1 MASYVENPSHRMC
14 GLRPRCSDFPRAE
27 APPHPGEADG
37 AREVPLPGYK
47 RKCRQYIKFRSGLGR
62 VNSSHQ
68 RTRIENTWLET
79 GGMVQKRVGQTAIN
93 GGAQGE
99 ARRQRRRTQW
109 SQTEAG
115 RKKKHTFFEQQQL
128 TDRVCERGGG
138 GQ

>member
-47 RKCRQYIKFRSGLGR
+47 SKCRQYIKFRSGLGR

-68 RTRIENTWLET
+68 RKSIEQLGLRRAGWYRKGSARPQE
-79 GGMVQKRVGQTAIN
+79 MEERREKRGARDEGRN
-93 GGAQGE
+93 G
-99 ARRQRRRTQW
+99 RRQKQEERRNNI
-109 SQTEAG
+109 
-115 RKKKHTFFEQQQL
+115 FFEQQQL
-128 TDRVCERGGG
+128 TDRVCEKG